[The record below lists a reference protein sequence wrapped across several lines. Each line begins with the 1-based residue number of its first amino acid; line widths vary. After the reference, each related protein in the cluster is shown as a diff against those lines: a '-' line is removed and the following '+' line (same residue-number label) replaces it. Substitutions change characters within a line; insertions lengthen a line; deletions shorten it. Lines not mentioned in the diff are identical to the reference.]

1 MNKQKA
7 FRANEKEV
15 KMLEEIKDMLYVRTD
30 NEALK
35 IALKIAYKKINE
47 DIENNTFNPID
58 YWNNK

>member
-58 YWNNK
+58 YWR